1 MENFK
6 VTKHALERLFE
17 RKISV
22 SECLEVYFQEKVI
35 ESYPDDTPFPS
46 ELRMG
51 KINKKVIHI
60 VCSHGEK
67 EVFLIT
73 AYEPNPIV
81 WNSDFTKR
89 QK

>member
-1 MENFK
+1 MLLKDFLK
-6 VTKHALERLFE
+6 
-17 RKISV
+17 
-22 SECLEVYFQEKVI
+22 EKVI

-46 ELRMG
+46 ELRME

-81 WNSDFTKR
+81 WNSYFTKR

>member
-22 SECLEVYFQEKVI
+22 RECLEVYSQEKVI

-46 ELRMG
+46 ELRMV

-67 EVFLIT
+67 DVFLIT